1 MTFWGILFTFK
12 KGRRMRPALLSI
24 NWLLALEQSR
34 ARVLE
39 SWDFQ
44 NFFSVAKESLLIFF
58 LRVVSF
64 CFP

>member
-1 MTFWGILFTFK
+1 
-12 KGRRMRPALLSI
+12 MRPALLSM

-58 LRVVSF
+58 FKGSVFLFSMNFYMCVYCVKIVN
-64 CFP
+64 

>member
-1 MTFWGILFTFK
+1 
-12 KGRRMRPALLSI
+12 MRPALLSM